1 MSAQGVS
8 RRGFI
13 GSAAAAVTTPWVVP
27 ATALGGSGSV
37 APGEQVTLG
46 LIGVGN
52 HGIGVNLKSFLQQRD
67 ARILAVCDVDRDRRR
82 RAARMVNEDYG
93 NTDCTPYRDFRR
105 LIARDDIDAVMI
117 STPDHWHV
125 PMSIA
130 AARAGKDVICEKPTL
145 TIAEGR
151 KLVQVVRRHGAVF
164 QWSTEDRSIRKY
176 RRMAELVRNGR
187 IGELQTIRVGL
198 PGNDTGGDP
207 SPQPVPDR
215 LDYDMWLGPAP
226 WAPYTPDRCHYYFRY
241 IYDYSGGTLTD
252 WGAHLLDTA
261 QWAHDTVRSGPVE
274 ADGSG
279 TFPDEGLYNTPAP
292 YSVTYRYAD
301 GVTMTV
307 ESGGVYLR
315 FEGSEGWIG
324 NEGWRGRLEASRPE
338 ILDSKFGPREVHL
351 YSGPREHRN
360 FLDCVKSRKDPYFP
374 VEAGHRCF
382 SVAHLGNISIR
393 LGRPVRWDPAAETF
407 VDDPAAER
415 LTSRARREPW
425 HL

>member
-1 MSAQGVS
+1 MSAHEVS
-8 RRGFI
+8 RRKFVA
-13 GSAAAAVTTPWVVP
+13 SAAAAVAAPWVVP
-27 ATALGGSGSV
+27 AAALGGGGSV

-52 HGIGVNLKSFLQQRD
+52 HGVGVNLKSFLQQPD
-67 ARILAVCDVDRDRRR
+67 ARILAVCDVDRSRRQ
-82 RAARMVNEDYG
+82 RAARMVNEEYG
-93 NTDCTPYRDFRR
+93 NSDCATYRDFRR

-151 KLVQVVRRHGAVF
+151 RLVNVVRRHGTVF
-164 QWSTEDRSIRKY
+164 QWSTEDRSILKY

-187 IGELQTIRVGL
+187 IGELQAIRVGL

-207 SPQPVPDR
+207 TPQPVPDG
-215 LDYDMWLGPAP
+215 LDYDMWLGPVP
-226 WAPYTPDRCHYYFRY
+226 WAPYTPDRCHYNFRY

-274 ADGSG
+274 ADGRG

-324 NEGWRGRLEASRPE
+324 NEGWRGRLEASPPE
-338 ILDSKFGPREVHL
+338 ILDSKLGPGEEHL

-360 FLDCVKSRKDPYFP
+360 FLDCVKSREDPYFP

-382 SVAHLGNISIR
+382 SVAHLGNISMR
-393 LGRPVRWDPAAETF
+393 LGRPVRWDPAAEEF

-415 LTSRARREPW
+415 LASRARREPW

>member
-1 MSAQGVS
+1 
-8 RRGFI
+8 
-13 GSAAAAVTTPWVVP
+13 
-27 ATALGGSGSV
+27 
-37 APGEQVTLG
+37 
-46 LIGVGN
+46 
-52 HGIGVNLKSFLQQRD
+52 
-67 ARILAVCDVDRDRRR
+67 
-82 RAARMVNEDYG
+82 
-93 NTDCTPYRDFRR
+93 
-105 LIARDDIDAVMI
+105 MI